1 MTRRS
6 GVRGGWHRGCGRGR
20 GFLVALGVAAFLPVA
35 GLGAHARAE
44 EAFRCELRESRGV
57 SPADAATA
65 AELVCDE
72 LRRASGGQGVF
83 GVGLATLGKI
93 VVVTATREEPAGSVT
108 VQVDGVE
115 EVPTAA
121 PRIADALVRGLGFAT
136 TQRVDNLLEGETRPV
151 LAKKGSVK
159 FSFGVA
165 DVESLGHGARA
176 SGFSLGLM
184 YASPRF
190 ALPVEMRFAWDDSP
204 YGEKGLSLFS
214 LSVGGRGYLS
224 KRDVSPFLGGGLGI
238 LNLDANEGDYSSSGT
253 GYFYGERSGVAPYVE
268 AGVEMLRL
276 HRGRVALVVRADLP
290 TAALR
295 SEAIEAWSYWDE
307 SAGRSYGQRAYPA
320 QSRYVVPVTIGVSV
334 AF

>member
-1 MTRRS
+1 MTRWS
-6 GVRGGWHRGCGRGR
+6 VL
-20 GFLVALGVAAFLPVA
+20 FAPVVAAFLPVA
-35 GLGAHARAE
+35 GVGARAHAD

-65 AELVCDE
+65 AELVCAE
-72 LRRASGGQGVF
+72 IRRASGGRGAYGVAF
-83 GVGLATLGKI
+83 ATLGKI

-108 VQVDGVE
+108 VQVDGLE

-121 PRIADALVRGLGFAT
+121 PRVADALVRGLGFAT
-136 TQRVDNLLEGETRPV
+136 TQRVDNLLVAETRPARV
-151 LAKKGSVK
+151 KKGSVK
-159 FSFGVA
+159 FCAGVA

-190 ALPVEMRFAWDDSP
+190 ALPVEMRFAWDDWQ
-204 YGEKGLSLFS
+204 YGEKGLDLFS
-214 LSVGGRGYLS
+214 MSVGGRGYLS
-224 KRDVSPFLGGGLGI
+224 KRDVSPFVGGGLGI
-238 LNLDANEGDYSSSGT
+238 LNLDASEYDPSGSGT
-253 GYFYGERSGVAPYVE
+253 GDFYGERSGIAFYVE

-276 HRGRVALVVRADLP
+276 HRGRVALLVRADLP
-290 TAALR
+290 TGALR
-295 SEAIEAWSYWDE
+295 SEAIESWSYYE
-307 SAGRSYGQRAYPA
+307 ETYTAYPG

>member
-6 GVRGGWHRGCGRGR
+6 DIRRERSRKQGC
-20 GFLVALGVAAFLPVA
+20 LLALGVAAFLPLA
-35 GLGAHARAE
+35 GLGARAHAD
-44 EAFRCELRESRGV
+44 EAFRCELREARGV
-57 SPADAATA
+57 SPEDAATA
-65 AELVCDE
+65 AELVCGE
-72 LRRASGGQGVF
+72 LRRASGGRGAY
-83 GVGLATLGKI
+83 GVGLGTLGRI

-108 VQVDGVE
+108 VQVDGLE

-136 TQRVDNLLEGETRPV
+136 TQRVDNLLEGETRPARV
-151 LAKKGSVK
+151 KKGSVK
-159 FSFGVA
+159 FSVGVA

-190 ALPVEMRFAWDDSP
+190 ALPVEMRFAWDDSQ

-224 KRDVSPFLGGGLGI
+224 KRDVSPFVGGGLGI
-238 LNLDANEGDYSSSGT
+238 LNLDASEGDFSGSGT
-253 GYFYGERSGVAPYVE
+253 GYFYGERSGVAFYVE

-307 SAGRSYGQRAYPA
+307 SARRSYGQPAYPA
-320 QSRYVVPVTIGVSV
+320 QSRYVVPLTIGVSV

>member
-6 GVRGGWHRGCGRGR
+6 GVRDGWSGRQACV
-20 GFLVALGVAAFLPVA
+20 VALGVAALVPAA
-35 GLGAHARAE
+35 GPGARAQAD

-57 SPADAATA
+57 PPAEATTA
-65 AELVCDE
+65 ADLVCNE
-72 LRRASGGQGVF
+72 LRRASGGTGAYGVVL
-83 GVGLATLGKI
+83 GTLGKV
-93 VVVTATREEPAGSVT
+93 VVVTAAREEPAGSVT
-108 VQVDGVE
+108 VQVDGLE

-136 TQRVDNLLEGETRPV
+136 TQRVDNLLEGETRPAR
-151 LAKKGSVK
+151 AKKGSVK
-159 FSFGVA
+159 FNLGVA
-165 DVESLGHGARA
+165 DVESVGHGARA
-176 SGFSLGLM
+176 AGFALGLM

-190 ALPVEMRFAWDDSP
+190 ALPAEMRFAWDDAA

-224 KRDVSPFLGGGLGI
+224 KKDVSPFFGGGLGI
-238 LNLDANEGDYSSSGT
+238 LRLQAREGDYGDSGPT
-253 GYFYGERSGVAPYVE
+253 SGFFDGDQFGVAPYVE

-290 TAALR
+290 TASLR
-295 SEAIEAWSYWDE
+295 SEEIPAWEYWDSYE
-307 SAGRSYGQRAYPA
+307 GRLYSQAGHPA
-320 QSRYVVPVTIGVSV
+320 QSRYVVPITIGVSV